1 MKKKIIVLGIVLFLL
16 VGCSMANTPSS
27 NVEAL
32 LMKYQKVDMDI
43 NNGIDTVL
51 DEQNFTDAHRER
63 YRKIIEKQYK
73 NLSYEIK
80 EEKIDGDKATVIV
93 EIEVTDYKGAISDL
107 TFDSSIYTKE
117 SFDEEKLNRL
127 ENASGKVKYTLELS
141 LTKDSDDVWKLDAL
155 TEEEIKKI
163 QGMY

>member
-80 EEKIDGDKATVIV
+80 DEKIDGDRATVIV
-93 EIEVTDYKGAISDL
+93 EIDVTDYKGAISDL

-155 TEEEIKKI
+155 TEEQIKKI

>member
-1 MKKKIIVLGIVLFLL
+1 MKKKIIALGIVLFLL

-43 NNGIDTVL
+43 NNGIDTIL
-51 DEQNFTDAHRER
+51 DEQDLTDAHRER
-63 YRKIIEKQYK
+63 YRKIIQKQYE
-73 NLSYEIK
+73 NLTYEIK
-80 EEKIDGDKATVIV
+80 DEKINGDKATVIV
-93 EIEVTDYKGAISDL
+93 EVEVIDYKGAISDL

-127 ENASGKVKYTLELS
+127 ENASGKVKYTIELS
-141 LTKDSDDVWKLDAL
+141 LTKDNDDIWRLDAL
-155 TEEEIKKI
+155 TEEQIKKI

>member
-80 EEKIDGDKATVIV
+80 DEKIDGDRATVIV

-155 TEEEIKKI
+155 TEEQIKKI

>member
-155 TEEEIKKI
+155 TEEQIKKI

>member
-1 MKKKIIVLGIVLFLL
+1 MKRKIIVLGIVLFLL
-16 VGCSMANTPSS
+16 VGSSMANTPSS

-32 LMKYQKVDMDI
+32 LMKYQKVDIDI
-43 NNGIDTVL
+43 NNGIVTVL

-80 EEKIDGDKATVIV
+80 DEKIDGDRATVIV
-93 EIEVTDYKGAISDL
+93 EIDVIDYKGAISDL
-107 TFDSSIYTKE
+107 TFDSSMYTKE

-141 LTKDSDDVWKLDAL
+141 LTKDSDDVWRLDAL
-155 TEEEIKKI
+155 TEEQIKKI

>member
-80 EEKIDGDKATVIV
+80 DEKIDGDRATVIV

-141 LTKDSDDVWKLDAL
+141 LTKDSDDVCKLDAL
-155 TEEEIKKI
+155 TEEQIKKI